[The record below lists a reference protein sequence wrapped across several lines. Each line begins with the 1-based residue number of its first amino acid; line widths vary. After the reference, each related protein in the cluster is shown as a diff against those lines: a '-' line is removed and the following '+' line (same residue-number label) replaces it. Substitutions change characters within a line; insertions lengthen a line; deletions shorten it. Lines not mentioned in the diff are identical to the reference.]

1 MDTGESK
8 AVKLKELRWQQFR
21 ELVPAEY
28 DAVVIPI
35 GTIEAHGAIPLG
47 TDIYIPEYLA
57 GRLAAQ
63 LDLVLAPAVNYGVTR
78 TMLPYPG
85 SHTVTSA
92 TFTAYMAEIFEGFGR
107 MGFRR
112 LVVVNGH
119 GGHLDELK
127 LAAQAAY
134 RTTGLFTV
142 VLHWWLMA
150 PEAGREV
157 YGGEGYHGAAEETA
171 GVMVAA
177 PHLVDKNALAPLKA
191 ASYAPGVYYMP
202 FPRPVSV
209 KEEAGAMPD
218 GDEDKARAYMNLVER
233 KCLATV
239 RAAFAGWREELRR

>member
-1 MDTGESK
+1 MDKQGSK
-8 AVKLKELRWQQFR
+8 VVKLAELRWQQFR

-28 DAVVIPI
+28 DAVVIAI

-47 TDIYIPEYLA
+47 TDIFIPEYLA
-57 GRLAAQ
+57 ARLAEQ
-63 LDLVLAPAVNYGVTR
+63 LDIVLAPTVNYGVTR

-92 TFTAYMAEIFEGFGR
+92 TFTAYMSEIFEGFGR

-112 LVVVNGH
+112 LVVMNGH

-127 LAAQAAY
+127 QAAQAAY
-134 RTTGLFTV
+134 RATGIFTV

-150 PEAGREV
+150 PEAGQEV

-177 PHLVDKNALAPLKA
+177 PHLVDKTALAPLKS
-191 ASYAPGVYYMP
+191 ASYAPGVYYLP
-202 FPRPVSV
+202 FPRPVSA
-209 KEEAGAMPD
+209 KETGGAMPD
-218 GDEDKARAYMNLVER
+218 GDESKARSYMALIER

-239 RAAFAGWREELRR
+239 RDAFAGWREELKR